1 MPEKFGVDYWRARA
15 AEVRELAAQI
25 DDDEAKEQLL
35 WIAERYDELA
45 RRALAQRRN
54 GC

>member
-15 AEVRELAAQI
+15 AEARELATQMG
-25 DDDEAKEQLL
+25 DDYSKCQLL
-35 WIAERYDELA
+35 EIAVHYDELA